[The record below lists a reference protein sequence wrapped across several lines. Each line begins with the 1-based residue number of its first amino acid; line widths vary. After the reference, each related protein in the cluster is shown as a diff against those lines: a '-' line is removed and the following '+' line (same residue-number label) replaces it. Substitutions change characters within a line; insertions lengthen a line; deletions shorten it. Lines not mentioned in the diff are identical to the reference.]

1 MRTADLGTH
10 VERKDSTNSP
20 IHLPEDRQSKERPFP
35 AEAIDLVRQEDLT
48 DLLAPREGTCVSLF
62 LPTHRLGAER
72 QQDPA
77 RLRNLL
83 REARAQLEARGEEE
97 EAAEAL
103 LAPAAG
109 LVDDADFWLH
119 RGDGLALFV
128 APGFFRAFRLAV
140 TLPEQVA
147 VGESFLV
154 RPLLPGLT
162 PEDTLYV
169 LALSLNQVRLLEVRA
184 LGSRR
189 IEDPRLPKDMDSA
202 LDYNYSQKTRDQH
215 VVGPRGS
222 APGKNGGISHGHGD
236 NDEENAKV
244 DQLNYFRMVTKALAQ
259 VLPDRKA
266 PLVLASVAEHLPRFE
281 EAAHGD
287 SLPPLAGS
295 IPGSPD
301 HLSDDELTKRG
312 QELLALYRQ
321 GEIDREL
328 AGYREIAGTSRT
340 KQDLVPLV
348 SAAAYGRV
356 DTLYLAEEAE
366 PRFGTFDYDT
376 GKVHVHHG
384 PQNGNE
390 DLLERLMRD
399 TLGNSGRVVA
409 LPRELM
415 PDGGDLA
422 AVLRY

>member
-1 MRTADLGTH
+1 MRTAELGTH
-10 VERKDSTNSP
+10 VERKDSPNLP
-20 IHLPEDRQSKERPFP
+20 IRMPEEGTGGERPFP
-35 AEAIDLVRQEDLT
+35 SEAIDLVRQEDLS
-48 DLLAPREGTCVSLF
+48 DLMTEREGPCVSVF
-62 LPTHRLGAER
+62 LPTHRLGQEK

-77 RLRNLL
+77 RLKNLL
-83 REARAQLEARGEEE
+83 REAKAQLEVHGLEAD
-97 EAAEAL
+97 AAEAL
-103 LAPAAG
+103 LAPAAER
-109 LVDDADFWLH
+109 VEDAGFWF
-119 RGDGLALFV
+119 RQGDGLALFA

-140 TLPEQVA
+140 ALPEKVA
-147 VGESFLV
+147 VGERFLV

-259 VLPDRKA
+259 VLPNRKA

-281 EAAHGD
+281 EAANGD

-301 HLSDDELTKRG
+301 YLSDDELATRG
-312 QELLALYRQ
+312 QEILALHRQ
-321 GEIDREL
+321 QLLDQEIQGFREV
-328 AGYREIAGTSRT
+328 AGTPRT
-340 KQDLVPLV
+340 KQELVPLV
-348 SAAAYGRV
+348 PAAAYGRV
-356 DTLYLAEEAE
+356 DTLYIAEEAE
-366 PRFGTFDYDT
+366 PKFGTFDYDT
-376 GKVHVHHG
+376 GKVQVHHG

-390 DLLERLMRD
+390 DLLERLVRD
-399 TLGNSGRVVA
+399 TLGNSGRVLA